1 MGLNL
6 DKTKITKL
14 LICQC
19 KALKNSIERSLGDAN
34 TRASGRYAS
43 FATYAGQYNN
53 LASDVCRVL
62 ELPRECFAN
71 YDTENMPSWGDSL
84 WPHQRQIMESVLLG
98 TDMLLSYLEADSEF
112 SDDVFSD
119 LENYIKTRLRP
130 VVFTKPAKEVEIQ
143 NAIENLFVGRG
154 WNKGID
160 YDRETGKVL
169 FSGKEYIPDFIIPKL
184 RLCIEVKLV
193 REGKKSS
200 IIEQINSDITGYGKK
215 YERQLYIVYDLGEIR
230 DEVEFKRDIENTG
243 DRIRVVIVK
252 H

>member
-1 MGLNL
+1 M
-6 DKTKITKL
+6 
-14 LICQC
+14 
-19 KALKNSIERSLGDAN
+19 KNSIERSLGDAN
-34 TRASGRYAS
+34 TRESGRYAS

>member
-6 DKTKITKL
+6 DKTKIIKL

-19 KALKNSIERSLGDAN
+19 KALKTSIERSLGDAN
-34 TRASGRYAS
+34 TKESGRYAS
-43 FATYAGQYNN
+43 FATYADQFNN
-53 LASDVCRVL
+53 LASDVCKVL
-62 ELPRECFAN
+62 EVPRECFAN
-71 YDTENMPSWGDSL
+71 YDIDNMPSWGDSV
-84 WPHQRQIMESVLLG
+84 WPYQLQIMESVLLG
-98 TDMLLSYLEADSEF
+98 TEMLLSYLEAETEF
-112 SDDVFSD
+112 SNDEFID
-119 LENYIKTRLRP
+119 LENYIKTRLRS
-130 VVFTKPAKEVEIQ
+130 VIFTKPSKEIEIQ

-200 IIEQINSDITGYGKK
+200 IIEQINSDIIGYGKE

-230 DEVEFKRDIENTG
+230 DEVEFKRDIENAG
-243 DRIRVVIVK
+243 DSVRVVIVK
-252 H
+252 Q

>member
-34 TRASGRYAS
+34 TRESGRYAS

-112 SDDVFSD
+112 SDDVFADEKLKGKVYLRIGVYANAQRESD
-119 LENYIKTRLRP
+119 
-130 VVFTKPAKEVEIQ
+130 VVERFVRAKI
-143 NAIENLFVGRG
+143 AADRMKDDPDKLFVS
-154 WNKGID
+154 
-160 YDRETGKVL
+160 YDEAEEK
-169 FSGKEYIPDFIIPKL
+169 
-184 RLCIEVKLV
+184 
-193 REGKKSS
+193 
-200 IIEQINSDITGYGKK
+200 
-215 YERQLYIVYDLGEIR
+215 
-230 DEVEFKRDIENTG
+230 
-243 DRIRVVIVK
+243 
-252 H
+252 